1 MEISLKVSSLLSLEF
16 AVNGLK
22 KRVESVRR
30 EGAEIYFP
38 DFFFLQFIFRVI
50 KKTYKCKL

>member
-30 EGAEIYFP
+30 EGAEIYFL

-50 KKTYKCKL
+50 KKPYKCKL